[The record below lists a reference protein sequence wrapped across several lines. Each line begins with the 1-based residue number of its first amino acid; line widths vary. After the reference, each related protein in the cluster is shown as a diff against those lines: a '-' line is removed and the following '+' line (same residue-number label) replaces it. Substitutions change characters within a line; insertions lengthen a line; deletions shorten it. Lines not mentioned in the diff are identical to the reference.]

1 MPVPVLMQGL
11 TLLLTPFQ
19 QLHLGEQHTG
29 HFPEW
34 LSPQEQL
41 QIPPTSP
48 KLTAMEQRQLY

>member
-1 MPVPVLMQGL
+1 MQGL
-11 TLLLTPFQ
+11 ALALMPFQ
-19 QLHLGEQHTG
+19 QLHLGEYHTG

-41 QIPPTSP
+41 QTPPTSP